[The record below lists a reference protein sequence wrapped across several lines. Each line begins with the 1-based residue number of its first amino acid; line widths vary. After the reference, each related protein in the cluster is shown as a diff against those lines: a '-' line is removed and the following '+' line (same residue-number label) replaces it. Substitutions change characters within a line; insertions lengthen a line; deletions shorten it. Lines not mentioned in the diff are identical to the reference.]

1 MPSVEEYRQY
11 ADECLGWAKQAK
23 TDSERDLFIEMAE
36 DWLRA
41 ATLLG
46 ASGTP
51 RALSEPDATPLA
63 AVLPTPQ
70 DR

>member
-1 MPSVEEYRQY
+1 MPSAEEYRQY
-11 ADECLGWAKQAK
+11 AYECLGWAKQAE
-23 TDSERDLFIEMAE
+23 TDSERDVFLKMAE

-46 ASGTP
+46 TSAT
-51 RALSEPDATPLA
+51 LLTCSEPDATPPA
-63 AVLPTPQ
+63 AVTPAPQ